1 MGKALISTM
10 NELHCTAAEQLHFF
24 HFLARWD
31 RAPSTLPSDG
41 WSINL
46 APLLVSVQEEH
57 FVVGVKFIEITR
69 WAWAG
74 HHTNDG
80 PRDSPQ
86 ETGDSRRARQDLWSG
101 QGADTTQ
108 AKGIF
113 TFFLPR
119 LRCKLVR
126 TFFAIFE
133 IDLGS
138 SNDDDDNEG
147 DGNGDGDWG
156 LARAIVKRVINEFLK
171 GSLGIL
177 ENFNWNMLLRK
188 SARNCH

>member
-31 RAPSTLPSDG
+31 RAPSTLPSDE
-41 WSINL
+41 WSIKL
-46 APLLVSVQEEH
+46 APLLVSVQGEH

-113 TFFLPR
+113 TFF
-119 LRCKLVR
+119 
-126 TFFAIFE
+126 FATSEVQI
-133 IDLGS
+133 GS
-138 SNDDDDNEG
+138 HLFCNIWNRS
-147 DGNGDGDWG
+147 WVQQ
-156 LARAIVKRVINEFLK
+156 RRRRQRRRRQRRRR
-171 GSLGIL
+171 LGIG
-177 ENFNWNMLLRK
+177 
-188 SARNCH
+188 SGDS

>member
-1 MGKALISTM
+1 M
-10 NELHCTAAEQLHFF
+10 
-24 HFLARWD
+24 
-31 RAPSTLPSDG
+31 
-41 WSINL
+41 
-46 APLLVSVQEEH
+46 
-57 FVVGVKFIEITR
+57 VGVKFIEITR

-74 HHTNDG
+74 QHTDQRRTSRQSTGDRRQSSSDEAGLVVRPSCRHHTG
-80 PRDSPQ
+80 QRDFS
-86 ETGDSRRARQDLWSG
+86 S
-101 QGADTTQ
+101 
-108 AKGIF
+108 F
-113 TFFLPR
+113 FFLPR

-138 SNDDDDNEG
+138 SNDDDDDNEG
-147 DGNGDGDWG
+147 DGDGDWG

-188 SARNCH
+188 SA

>member
-31 RAPSTLPSDG
+31 RAPSTLPSDE
-41 WSINL
+41 WSIKL

-74 HHTNDG
+74 HHTNGG

-108 AKGIF
+108 ATSEVQI
-113 TFFLPR
+113 
-119 LRCKLVR
+119 
-126 TFFAIFE
+126 
-133 IDLGS
+133 GS
-138 SNDDDDNEG
+138 HLFCNIWNRS
-147 DGNGDGDWG
+147 WVQQ
-156 LARAIVKRVINEFLK
+156 RRRRQRRRRQRR
-171 GSLGIL
+171 LGIG
-177 ENFNWNMLLRK
+177 
-188 SARNCH
+188 SGDS

>member
-1 MGKALISTM
+1 M
-10 NELHCTAAEQLHFF
+10 
-24 HFLARWD
+24 
-31 RAPSTLPSDG
+31 
-41 WSINL
+41 
-46 APLLVSVQEEH
+46 
-57 FVVGVKFIEITR
+57 VGVKFIEITR

-74 HHTNDG
+74 QHTDQ
-80 PRDSPQ
+80 RRTSRQ
-86 ETGDSRRARQDLWSG
+86 STGDSRQETVVGRGRTCG
-101 QGADTTQ
+101 QAELQTPHRP
-108 AKGIF
+108 KGF
-113 TFFLPR
+113 FFFFFLPR

-138 SNDDDDNEG
+138 SNDDDDDNEG
-147 DGNGDGDWG
+147 DGDDDWG

-188 SARNCH
+188 SA

>member
-1 MGKALISTM
+1 M
-10 NELHCTAAEQLHFF
+10 
-24 HFLARWD
+24 
-31 RAPSTLPSDG
+31 
-41 WSINL
+41 
-46 APLLVSVQEEH
+46 
-57 FVVGVKFIEITR
+57 VGVKFIEITR
-69 WAWAG
+69 WAWAE

-86 ETGDSRRARQDLWSG
+86 ETGDSRRARQDLWSVRA
-101 QGADTTQ
+101 ADTTQ

-113 TFFLPR
+113 TFFFLPR

-138 SNDDDDNEG
+138 SNDDDDYDNE
-147 DGNGDGDWG
+147 GDGDWG

>member
-1 MGKALISTM
+1 M
-10 NELHCTAAEQLHFF
+10 
-24 HFLARWD
+24 
-31 RAPSTLPSDG
+31 
-41 WSINL
+41 
-46 APLLVSVQEEH
+46 
-57 FVVGVKFIEITR
+57 
-69 WAWAG
+69 
-74 HHTNDG
+74 
-80 PRDSPQ
+80 
-86 ETGDSRRARQDLWSG
+86 
-101 QGADTTQ
+101 
-108 AKGIF
+108 
-113 TFFLPR
+113 
-119 LRCKLVR
+119 VR